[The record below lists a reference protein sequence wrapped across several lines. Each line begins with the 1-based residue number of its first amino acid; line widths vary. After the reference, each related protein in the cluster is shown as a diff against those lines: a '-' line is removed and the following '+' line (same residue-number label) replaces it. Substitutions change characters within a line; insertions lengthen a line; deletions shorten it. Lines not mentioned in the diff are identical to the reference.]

1 VRIVLDS
8 TSHDEADRIADEI
21 SHGVVAGRSPRHYC
35 ILFRTNALSRSL
47 ELALRT
53 AGVPYQLVR
62 GLEFF
67 KRREIRD
74 VVAWLRLL
82 KNPRDDEAFVRVVNV
97 PPRGI
102 GRQSLELL
110 TAWAEDHRL
119 SRLDAAAR
127 AAGIPGLTKR
137 AAKALGEFGRLHAS
151 LAALAAADTSV
162 AALLEAVLE
171 RTGYRQWLADDGID
185 EEGEDRL
192 ANVEELLT
200 AAQQLDASFPDRP
213 PEDGG
218 ADTDPLGAFL
228 ETTALVADT
237 DVWDPTSERV
247 ALMTFHAAKGLE
259 FPVVYLVAMEDGIL
273 PHERSLDHPEQLEEE
288 RRLVFVGITRGMQEV
303 HASCA
308 RIRDYRGTRRI
319 SAPSIFL
326 TEMTGSETEL
336 TGTEAPLSGA
346 IAIDDFAS
354 PGPSRSRGSDFDDAS
369 QLVAGPAD
377 EDISQDVAVPEAPPA
392 RRERAPRT
400 LAFQTA
406 ADLAERLGGGPKPRH
421 TFTAGQRV
429 RHADYGEGVLSG
441 ISGTGPRS
449 VGTVIFDGPAGTRT
463 FILGHGALEP
473 VA

>member
-1 VRIVLDS
+1 
-8 TSHDEADRIADEI
+8 
-21 SHGVVAGRSPRHYC
+21 
-35 ILFRTNALSRSL
+35 
-47 ELALRT
+47 
-53 AGVPYQLVR
+53 
-62 GLEFF
+62 
-67 KRREIRD
+67 
-74 VVAWLRLL
+74 
-82 KNPRDDEAFVRVVNV
+82 
-97 PPRGI
+97 
-102 GRQSLELL
+102 
-110 TAWAEDHRL
+110 
-119 SRLDAAAR
+119 
-127 AAGIPGLTKR
+127 
-137 AAKALGEFGRLHAS
+137 
-151 LAALAAADTSV
+151 V

-200 AAQQLDASFPDRP
+200 AAQQLDTSYPDRP
-213 PEDGG
+213 SEDGG

-346 IAIDDFAS
+346 IAIDDFFAS
-354 PGPSRSRGSDFDDAS
+354 EPSRSRRPDVDDAS

-377 EDISQDVAVPEAPPA
+377 EDISQDLSDDNPSLRAA
-392 RRERAPRT
+392 RPLRERPSRS

-473 VA
+473 VQ